1 MTRREFVGGFGA
13 EVKFFAAVLVLL
25 TGICA
30 ITATASFGD
39 TIDATTP
46 CSVAIQAFDSEK
58 RAGQVLAGA
67 SSPHVEEVGN
77 YVMGVLEQL
86 DKKFMQD
93 GKSGISADFSD
104 QGKHA

>member
-46 CSVAIQAFDSEK
+46 CSVAIP
-58 RAGQVLAGA
+58 RRCIPV
-67 SSPHVEEVGN
+67 
-77 YVMGVLEQL
+77 
-86 DKKFMQD
+86 
-93 GKSGISADFSD
+93 SATSTFS
-104 QGKHA
+104 

>member
-46 CSVAIQAFDSEK
+46 CSVAIQAFGEACWASPCG
-58 RAGQVLAGA
+58 RAVA
-67 SSPHVEEVGN
+67 SCSR
-77 YVMGVLEQL
+77 
-86 DKKFMQD
+86 
-93 GKSGISADFSD
+93 SR
-104 QGKHA
+104 